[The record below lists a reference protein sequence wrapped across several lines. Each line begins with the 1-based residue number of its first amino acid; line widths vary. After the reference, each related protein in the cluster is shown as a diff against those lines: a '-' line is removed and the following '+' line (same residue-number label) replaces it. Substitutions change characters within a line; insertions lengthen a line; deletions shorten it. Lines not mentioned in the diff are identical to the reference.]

1 MSSAGVTKNAIQKN
15 LLVFDVIILLEM
27 PFYVIYGTCLG
38 NNSGRCIPFVRNFKE
53 IKFRTFF
60 QQTGEHIRQIDQIPQ
75 NNWGC
80 ETI

>member
-1 MSSAGVTKNAIQKN
+1 MLSY
-15 LLVFDVIILLEM
+15 FHIIH
-27 PFYVIYGTCLG
+27 GACL
-38 NNSGRCIPFVRNFKE
+38 PFVRNFKE

-75 NNWGC
+75 NNIGC